1 MSCSS
6 GECRFNTFK
15 SWATWALRT
24 IINIRTDIWYVC
36 VCWDVHIYVHEGWL
50 HNIYTHLFSQKYMP
64 VVMHHL
70 FLFRKQGQVN
80 FWRAAFCHGLSIFY
94 VNVLLIYAKLDVF
107 YIFLFVC
114 LFVMNFIVIYFYFCF
129 LTQLDHFTSRMY

>member
-1 MSCSS
+1 M
-6 GECRFNTFK
+6 
-15 SWATWALRT
+15 
-24 IINIRTDIWYVC
+24 C
-36 VCWDVHIYVHEGWL
+36 VYAEMYIYMCMNVGCIHKL
-50 HNIYTHLFSQKYMP
+50 YTHLFSQKYMP

-80 FWRAAFCHGLSIFY
+80 FCHGLSIFY

-114 LFVMNFIVIYFYFCF
+114 NEFRSDIF
-129 LTQLDHFTSRMY
+129 LLLLSDTTGSLHK